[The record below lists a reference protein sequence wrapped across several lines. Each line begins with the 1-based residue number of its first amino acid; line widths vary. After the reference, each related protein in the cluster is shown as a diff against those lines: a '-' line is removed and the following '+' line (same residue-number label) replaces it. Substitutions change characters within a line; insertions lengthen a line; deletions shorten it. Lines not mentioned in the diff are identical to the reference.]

1 MPSSIG
7 PVPAVPREIR
17 AGTRVVEEPT
27 IFAGPVEFQQHP
39 KTYVDSVSGTT
50 FDVENLVALIA
61 SNTGATNVTDFTK
74 GADGQTIRI
83 LGDGQSTV
91 VNGTLVK
98 TNTGANKLLASNK
111 VYTFTRFNNVWYEA
125 E

>member
-1 MPSSIG
+1 MSIG
-7 PVPAVPREIR
+7 PVSAK
-17 AGTRVVEEPT
+17 ADGSTGTKIINEPT
-27 IFAGPVEFQQHP
+27 IFTGPIEFQQLP

-50 FDVENLVALIA
+50 FNVANLIA
-61 SNTGATNVTDFTK
+61 VIAVNTAPTNVTDFLR
-74 GADGQTIRI
+74 GASGQTIRI

-91 VNGTLVK
+91 VHSALIK